1 MAAVIKKNTDSS
13 TATPIIQEHQNCSGC
28 PQYLSPQSGST
39 SGQPSEVQ
47 LLVQCLTQM
56 GEMQLEINSLK
67 AGQGKST
74 GFYQSLTKLSNV
86 SRAVIWILMIIPMLQ
101 LVACAA
107 IVYYLGIQEELSSLL
122 TWVLGG
128 VSFLSV
134 AEMIIMP
141 IKFAVMENRMSEIE
155 RKLSEKQDTN

>member
-56 GEMQLEINSLK
+56 GEMQLEEFARKIWK
-67 AGQGKST
+67 VIHP
-74 GFYQSLTKLSNV
+74 KLFS
-86 SRAVIWILMIIPMLQ
+86 
-101 LVACAA
+101 
-107 IVYYLGIQEELSSLL
+107 
-122 TWVLGG
+122 
-128 VSFLSV
+128 
-134 AEMIIMP
+134 
-141 IKFAVMENRMSEIE
+141 
-155 RKLSEKQDTN
+155 